1 MNFKDA
7 KSLIELDNDALYNAL
22 CRGVRETQDIS
33 HLKDLYKDTTT
44 IHYKLFDDP
53 IFTKKKNI
61 TEENPDGNNLL
72 EYILPSVTRA
82 YSKFFIN
89 PPSIFLNSNYLIR
102 LELFQL
108 QFNLNEFLD
117 VLSTKFKSNH
127 ECLRDFKNLDT
138 DSEILTLIVEDYVA
152 SKVSYVTSVKNS
164 DIQKEIRDIKISR
177 QLEI

>member
-61 TEENPDGNNLL
+61 T
-72 EYILPSVTRA
+72 A
-82 YSKFFIN
+82 
-89 PPSIFLNSNYLIR
+89 
-102 LELFQL
+102 
-108 QFNLNEFLD
+108 
-117 VLSTKFKSNH
+117 
-127 ECLRDFKNLDT
+127 
-138 DSEILTLIVEDYVA
+138 
-152 SKVSYVTSVKNS
+152 
-164 DIQKEIRDIKISR
+164 
-177 QLEI
+177 